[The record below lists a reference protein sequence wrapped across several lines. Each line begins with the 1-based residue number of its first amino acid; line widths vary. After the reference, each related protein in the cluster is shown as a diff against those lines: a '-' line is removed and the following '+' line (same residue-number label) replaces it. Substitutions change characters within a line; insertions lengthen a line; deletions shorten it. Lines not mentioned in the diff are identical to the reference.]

1 MLPFSHHLLNH
12 FQTKDKLQKPLL
24 IICNQQKEAD
34 ELKYNLDFFQTKG
47 IEIHVFQDWE
57 TLAYDQFS
65 PHQDIISDRLNLLY
79 DLCND
84 KPMVLIISLNTLMHR
99 LTPRSFL
106 HKHVFKI
113 KNGQILPLAKFKQN
127 LIDAQYQHVSVVQ
140 GHGEFNPKGALL
152 DVFPM
157 GNERPI
163 RIEWFDN
170 EIASLRH
177 FDPQTQLSCD
187 QFNELNVLPA
197 KEFSLDADS
206 VREFR
211 QRFRE
216 QFQVNPNNCPV
227 YEHVSNQKPMQGL
240 EYYLPLFFEKTET
253 LFDYLSTRFEVLIAE
268 NYKDHVE
275 KLWQEVNIRHEQRR
289 HDVTRPVLSP
299 SELFIAPQTLYALL
313 ETRKC
318 HEVSV
323 LASRPELNVQIKRQ
337 DSMPLSA
344 LKDLVKQEAKKRIL
358 ILASSLGRREV
369 LHDLSKASD
378 LYPTLFDDFQ
388 SFVYS
393 NEYLGLMH
401 GPLSHAFYFK
411 NLNILCVTEHEI
423 FGEQIV
429 FQRQRQSKRRINTQE
444 KYIKDLSELSV
455 GMPVVHLDYGV
466 GRYQGLQ
473 PFSHLGVDNEFLVI
487 SYAGEDKIYVPIT
500 KLNLI
505 SKYSAQDS
513 EHAPLHKLGHESWQK
528 EKKKAALKVH
538 DMAVE
543 LLETQAKRQAQE
555 GFCYQLDLPLYERFC
570 SSFRFNETEDQ
581 LQTIDAILKDLQSLQ
596 PMDRLVCGDVG
607 FGKTEVAM
615 RAAFVVV
622 HNLRQV
628 CVLVPTTLLAKQHY
642 ETFVERFADFP
653 IKVELISRF
662 RSKKEA
668 EGVLEG
674 LKDAKVDIL
683 IGTHKLLQQDVNF
696 HDLGLLIIDEEHRF
710 GVKQKEYLKKIK
722 HQADILSLTAT
733 PIPRTLNM
741 AMHGMRDISIISTP
755 PAKRLAIKTFWN
767 EKSPGLVREAVLREI
782 LRGGQVFYLH
792 NEISSIERLRNEIR
806 TLVPEANVEFAHGQ
820 MNEKQLEK
828 IMGDFY
834 HQRFNVLVCTT
845 IIETGID
852 IPTANTIIIEG
863 ADHLG
868 LAQLHQLRGRVGRS
882 HHQAYAY
889 LLTPSAELI
898 TSDAKKRL
906 EAIVSLEDLGIGFT
920 LAMHDMEIRGAGEF
934 LGEEQSGNIHA
945 IGLSLYMDMLEQA
958 VNDIKSG
965 KIPNFDKI
973 KLNQCEMDLKLS
985 AIIPDDYLSDVNER
999 LVIYKRISHSKTET
1013 ELHELQVELID
1024 RFGLFPEPVKNL
1036 IASTLLRMQAEAI
1049 GIKRII
1055 LNEDQGVLEFGD
1067 EPKIEPMAIIE
1078 LIQQHAE
1085 TYQLKNQQQLYF
1097 QVLPTGQKAEE
1108 KIQAIGDLLLKLK
1121 CRE

>member
-1 MLPFSHHLLNH
+1 MSPFSHQVLDY
-12 FQTKDKLQKPLL
+12 FQTKEHLQKPLL
-24 IICNQQKEAD
+24 IICNQQREAD
-34 ELKYNLDFFQTKG
+34 ELKYNLEFFQTKG
-47 IEIHVFQDWE
+47 IEINVFPDWE

-65 PHQDIISDRLNLLY
+65 PHEDIISERLSLLH
-79 DLCND
+79 DLCHD

-113 KNGQILPLAKFKQN
+113 KNGEKLPLAKFKQN
-127 LIDAQYQHVSVVQ
+127 LIEAQYQHVSVVQ
-140 GHGEFNPKGALL
+140 GHGEYNPKGSLL
-152 DVFPM
+152 DIFPM
-157 GNERPI
+157 GSDKPI

-170 EIASLRH
+170 EIESLRY
-177 FDPQTQLSCD
+177 FDVQTQLSHEKVTAI
-187 QFNELNVLPA
+187 NILPA
-197 KEFSLDADS
+197 KEFSLNDDS

-216 QFQVNPNNCPV
+216 LFPVNPNHCPV
-227 YEHVSNQKPMQGL
+227 YEFVSNQKPMQGL
-240 EYYLPLFFEKTET
+240 EYYLPLFFDKTET
-253 LFDYLSTRFEVLIAE
+253 LFDYLNPTFEVLVAE
-268 NYKDHVE
+268 NAKEHAE
-275 KLWQEVNIRHEQRR
+275 KLWQEIDIRYEQRR
-289 HDVTRPVLSP
+289 HDVTRPILKP
-299 SELFIAPQTLYALL
+299 NELFLPPNDLFGHLKQTKYH
-313 ETRKC
+313 K
-318 HEVSV
+318 VSAGS
-323 LASRPELNVQIKRQ
+323 LTIDLNIQIKRQ
-337 DSMPLSA
+337 ESQPLSA
-344 LKDLVKQEAKKRIL
+344 LKALVQQENKKRIL
-358 ILASSLGRREV
+358 ILASSLGKREV
-369 LHDLSKASD
+369 LHDLCKTSG
-378 LYPTLFDDFQ
+378 LYPVLVENFQ
-388 SFVYS
+388 TFIDS
-393 NEYLGLMH
+393 NETFGLIH
-401 GPLSHAFYFK
+401 GPLSCAFYFK
-411 NLNILCVTEHEI
+411 TLNILCITEHEI

-429 FQRQRQSKRRINTQE
+429 FQRQRKSKRQINTQE

-473 PFSHLGVDNEFLVI
+473 RFSHLGVDNEFLVI
-487 SYAGEDKIYVPIT
+487 SYAQADKIYVPIT

-513 EHAPLHKLGHESWQK
+513 EHAPLHKLGHDAWQK

-543 LLETQAKRQAQE
+543 LLETQAKRQAQL
-555 GFCYQLDLPLYERFC
+555 GFSYHLDMSLYERFC

-581 LQTIDAILKDLQSLQ
+581 LQTINAILSDLQSPQ

-622 HNLRQV
+622 QNLRQV

-653 IKVELISRF
+653 INVELISRF
-662 RSKKEA
+662 RRKKES
-668 EGVLEG
+668 EHVLSG
-674 LKDAKVDIL
+674 LKEAKVDIL

-767 EKSPGLVREAVLREI
+767 EKSPGLVREAILREI
-782 LRGGQVFYLH
+782 LRGGQVYYLH
-792 NEISSIERLRNEIR
+792 NEISSIERLRDEIR
-806 TLVPEANVEFAHGQ
+806 TLVPEATVEFAHGQ
-820 MNEKQLEK
+820 MHERQLEK

-889 LLTPSAELI
+889 LLTPSTDLI
-898 TSDAKKRL
+898 TNDAKKRL
-906 EAIVSLEDLGIGFT
+906 EAIVGLEDLGVGFT

-934 LGEEQSGNIHA
+934 LGEEQSGNMHA

-958 VNDIKSG
+958 INDIKSG
-965 KIPNFDKI
+965 KIPNFDKL
-973 KLNQCEMDLKLS
+973 KLNQCELDLKLS
-985 AIIPDDYLSDVNER
+985 AIIPEDYLSDVNER
-999 LVIYKRISHSKTET
+999 LVIYKRISHTKTEK
-1013 ELHELQVELID
+1013 ELHELQIELVD

-1036 IASTLLRMQAEAI
+1036 IASTILRMRADEI
-1049 GIKRII
+1049 GVKRIM
-1055 LNEDQGVLEFGD
+1055 LNQDQGVIEFGE
-1067 EPKIEPMAIIE
+1067 EPKIEPIALIQ
-1078 LIQQHAE
+1078 LIQQQSQ
-1085 TYQLKNQQQLYF
+1085 TYQLKNQQHLYF
-1097 QVLPTGQKAEE
+1097 KLEAGLKTEE
-1108 KIQAIGDLLLKLK
+1108 KIQAIGDLIQKLK
-1121 CRE
+1121 SKY